1 MTYRGHIRNGVAIID
16 AAVTLPEGTPV
27 RIEVEQ
33 SLSDFWDNK
42 SAAELAREQGISPI
56 RTAEDLAGEWP
67 DDDSVD
73 DFLSLVREARR

>member
-16 AAVTLPEGTPV
+16 SAVTLPEGTPV

-33 SLSDFWDNK
+33 APFDFWDNK
-42 SAAELAREQGISPI
+42 NASELAREQGVSPI
-56 RTAEDLAGEWP
+56 RAAEDLAGEWP

-73 DFLSLVREARR
+73 DFLSLLREARK